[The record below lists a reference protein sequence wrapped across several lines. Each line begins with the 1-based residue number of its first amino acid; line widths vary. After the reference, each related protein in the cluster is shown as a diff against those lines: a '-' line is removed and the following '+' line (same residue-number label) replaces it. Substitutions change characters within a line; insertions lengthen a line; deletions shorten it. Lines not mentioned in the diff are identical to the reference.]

1 MPRFD
6 YIGLLRE
13 MQTLL
18 QLDPSMTGVTVTVEK
33 QGVNAVEL
41 SPWVNI
47 RLDRRDA
54 PEQYLAGNTRQRY
67 ILRIVLT
74 CVQFALDVEMA
85 AQLRDDLLGTVEVV
99 LMKNRDISQLVSTS
113 WIDGGAFDITSEDAG
128 FLANAEIVLLADV
141 TATTT

>member
-6 YIGLLRE
+6 YLGLERE
-13 MQTLL
+13 VQTLL

-33 QGVNAVEL
+33 QGLNAVEL

-67 ILRIVLT
+67 LLRMILT
-74 CVQFALDVEMA
+74 CAQFALDVELA
-85 AQLRDDLLGTVEVV
+85 AQLRDDLLGAVEVV
-99 LMKNRDISQLVSTS
+99 LMKNRTISELCSTS
-113 WIDGGAFDITSEDAG
+113 WIEGGAFDITSEDAG
-128 FLANAEIVLLADV
+128 FVANAEIVLLADIS
-141 TATTT
+141 ATTT